1 MSDTLNSLVPGAM
14 IYEMKLATLANNL
27 ANAGTAGYKGSGVFQ
42 LTSLPESDPAGYTQ
56 QVTAARLSN
65 QATATLPAGTYT
77 DFSPGPV
84 TTTGNPLDLY
94 IDGKCFFTVK
104 TPAGTRYTR
113 NGKFAING
121 DEVLVTQ
128 QGYPVMGDGGEITVS
143 GSRVDVDS
151 DGNVIVDGAQVGT
164 LKIAAFQDPGKLI
177 KSGGS
182 LFAADGGAAAGTP
195 EEIHIQQGAYEGAN
209 IAPVRMMTEMI
220 EVLRGYESYQKVIR
234 TLDAVESKAVNDVGR
249 LR

>member
-1 MSDTLNSLVPGAM
+1 MSDILNSLVPGAM
-14 IYEMKLATLANNL
+14 IYEMKLATLANNM

-42 LTSLPESDPAGYTQ
+42 LTSLPQSDPAGYTRQ
-56 QVTAARLSN
+56 ITAARLPN

-77 DFSPGPV
+77 DFTPGPV

-94 IDGKCFFTVK
+94 IDGKGFFTVK
-104 TPAGTRYTR
+104 TPQGERYTR
-113 NGKFAING
+113 DGIFTINS

-143 GSRVDVDS
+143 GNRVDVDG

-164 LKIAAFQDPGKLI
+164 LKIADFPNPGALI
-177 KSGGS
+177 KSGSS
-182 LFAADGGAAAGTP
+182 LFAAAAGSAPGTP
-195 EEIHIQQGAYEGAN
+195 EEVHIQQGAYEGSN

-234 TLDAVESKAVNDVGR
+234 TLDSVESKAVNDVGR